1 MHRAVT
7 VPRENVM
14 RSRRLMREAAV
25 GSLLLLAAACGGG
38 GSSVSVG
45 PPVGDVVAQFVADAP
60 SGAPRVSM
68 ESGGEDGEAFS
79 VEIHASAIPNI
90 YGAGFTVVYDPT
102 LVEFTGCDATG
113 SILLSGPAP
122 GPIPCNGATVAGAQF
137 DAALENGVAGTLN
150 VVATRSGA
158 VAGAAGGS
166 GLLVTLA
173 FIALD
178 EIATPEP
185 IGFDRGPSREVQVC
199 PSATSCNPPLS
210 GTAIPWDE
218 GTVTAV
224 PE

>member
-1 MHRAVT
+1 
-7 VPRENVM
+7 M
-14 RSRRLMREAAV
+14 RSRPARAFAT
-25 GSLLLLAAACGGG
+25 GSLMLLAAACGGG

-45 PPVGDVVAQFVADAP
+45 PPTGGGDLVAQFVADAP

-68 ESGGEDGEAFS
+68 ESGGSAGEAFG
-79 VEIHASAIPNI
+79 VEIHANAIANI
-90 YGAGFTVVYDPT
+90 YGAGFTVVYDPA

-122 GPIPCNGATVAGAQF
+122 GPIPCNGAVVSGALF

-150 VVATRSGA
+150 VVATRNGA
-158 VAGAAGGS
+158 VAGVAGGS

-178 EIATPEP
+178 EIGTPEP
-185 IGFDRGPSREVQVC
+185 IAFDRGPSREVQVC
-199 PSATSCNPPLS
+199 PSPSSCSPPLT